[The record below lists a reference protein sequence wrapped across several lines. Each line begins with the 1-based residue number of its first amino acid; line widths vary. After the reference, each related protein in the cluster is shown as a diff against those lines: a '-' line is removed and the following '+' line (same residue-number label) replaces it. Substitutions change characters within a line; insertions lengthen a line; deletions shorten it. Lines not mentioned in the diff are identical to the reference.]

1 MEQSQR
7 TAWGAYL
14 QTCLLQNLPFTMMA
28 NTTLNEKFGVQA
40 GVAPSPGILPS
51 QRYYCIG
58 NGGAGVTAGADNVA
72 LSQPLQHQATDAA
85 LFNHL
90 PFIMR
95 PVSADLAA
103 AQMAQ
108 YALRQVITWN
118 SVVYACYFLRRID
131 FTGVG
136 VELDMVTVSNGV
148 STITPYV
155 PDASNLNPQP
165 PTPANGSINILSGDF
180 ITAAAIVKLSFSA
193 QDVTELLN
201 CANIIY
207 GDPRYAVVNEI
218 GLVSG
223 IDKVVNVPVS
233 GGSFNMNE
241 VICAQICSFFNTY
254 QAMNY
259 QNGGVNINLSVGA
272 TEPLFVLQN
281 TSSQSGTTT
290 G

>member
-40 GVAPSPGILPS
+40 GVPPSPGILPS

-58 NGGAGVTAGADNVA
+58 NGGAGVTAGADSVA
-72 LSQPLQHQATDAA
+72 LSQPPQHQATDAA

-95 PVSADLAA
+95 PVSADLSTS
-103 AQMAQ
+103 QMAQ

-118 SVVYACYFLRRID
+118 SVPYACYFLRRIN

-136 VELDMVTVSNGV
+136 VELDMVTVSKGL

-155 PDASNLNPQP
+155 PDASNLNPRP
-165 PTPANGSINILSGDF
+165 PTPAKGSINNLSGDY

-193 QDVTELLN
+193 QDVTELIN

-223 IDKVVNVPVS
+223 VDKVVNVPVS
-233 GGSFNMNE
+233 GGSFNMSE

-259 QNGGVNINLSVGA
+259 QNGGVNNILSIGS
-272 TEPLFVLQN
+272 TEPLFVLQDTRN
-281 TSSQSGTTT
+281 HGIPT